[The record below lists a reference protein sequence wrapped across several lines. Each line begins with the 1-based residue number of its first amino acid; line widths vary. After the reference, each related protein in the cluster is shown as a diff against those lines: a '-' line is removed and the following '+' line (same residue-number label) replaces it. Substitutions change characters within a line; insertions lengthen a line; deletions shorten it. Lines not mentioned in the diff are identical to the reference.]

1 MRLHRLPFGRQ
12 GLDAEISLLI
22 GEGLFY
28 SSMVLALPVLAWLW
42 PSTILRWLALDQLV
56 SALGAF
62 VCAWRLR
69 RLDVLLWFPTFA
81 PLRVLGCIVFVRT
94 FWLEIVRRQRLQTWF
109 SVARY
114 DTSAHSPYDAGRSLV

>member
-1 MRLHRLPFGRQ
+1 
-12 GLDAEISLLI
+12 
-22 GEGLFY
+22 
-28 SSMVLALPVLAWLW
+28 LW
-42 PSTILRWLALDQLV
+42 PSTIFRWLALDQLV
-56 SALGAF
+56 SALGAC

-94 FWLEIVRRQRLQTWF
+94 FWREMVRRQTLRTWF

-114 DTSAHSPYDAGRSLV
+114 ETDAHSPYDTGRSLA